1 MTTTTQENYLD
12 WLRDAH
18 AMEEQA
24 ETMLKGMADR
34 LEHYPDLK
42 MRIEQHISETKEQQ
56 RLVKSVIDR
65 YDTSNSTFKDIAGKV
80 TAMGQAMG
88 GMFASDEVVKGSISG
103 YVFENLEIASYT
115 SLIAAAK
122 VLGDQEGERIF
133 TQILEQEKEMAKWVL
148 EHLPDTTQKF
158 LARAEAPD
166 TEAKK

>member
-1 MTTTTQENYLD
+1 MTTLENYLD

-24 ETMLKGMADR
+24 ETMLKGMAGR

-42 MRIEQHISETKEQQ
+42 MRIEQHISETKDQQ

-65 YDTSNSTFKDIAGKV
+65 YDTSNSTFKDIAGKA

-88 GMFASDEVVKGSISG
+88 GMFASDEVVKGAISG

-122 VLGDQEGERIF
+122 VVGDQEGERIF
-133 TQILEQEKEMAKWVL
+133 TQILEQEVAMAKWCL
-148 EHLPDTTQKF
+148 DHLPDVTQKF
-158 LARAEAPD
+158 LARSEAPN